1 MRVKE
6 IIEAMGGRQAVQAFA
21 GIKAPQIS
29 HCITREYI
37 PAHHIRLFIAL
48 RPELDWGYLLNFNTQ
63 EYIEILTDPGVQRN
77 RELRLTHDVI
87 AV

>member
-6 IIEAMGGRQAVQAFA
+6 IIEAMGGRAAVQALA
-21 GIKAPQIS
+21 GIKTAQIS
-29 HCITREYI
+29 HFLTRKYI

-63 EYIEILTDPGVQRN
+63 EYIPILTDQGVQRN
-77 RELRLTHDVI
+77 RAIRLTHDVI
-87 AV
+87 SV

>member
-1 MRVKE
+1 MRVRE
-6 IIEAMGGRQAVQAFA
+6 IIEAMGGRQAVQALS
-21 GIKAPQIS
+21 GIKTAQIS

-63 EYIEILTDPGVQRN
+63 DYIAVLTDQGVQRN
-77 RELRLTHDVI
+77 REIRLTHDVI
-87 AV
+87 SV

>member
-1 MRVKE
+1 MRVRE
-6 IIEAMGGRQAVQAFA
+6 IIEAMGGRQAVQALA
-21 GIKAPQIS
+21 GIKTAQIS

-48 RPELDWGYLLNFNTQ
+48 RPELDWGYLLNFNTL
-63 EYIEILTDPGVQRN
+63 EYIPILTDAGVQRN

>member
-1 MRVKE
+1 MRVLE
-6 IIEAMGGRQAVQAFA
+6 IFEAMGGRRAVQGLT
-21 GIKAPQIS
+21 GIKAPQLS
-29 HCITREYI
+29 HCITRKYI

-48 RPELDWGYLLNFNTQ
+48 RPELDWGYLLNFNTL
-63 EYIEILTDPGVQRN
+63 EYIPILTDAGVQRN